1 MRSPPARDRAGRKPT
16 GAHRPAPRAGG
27 RRKTAPS
34 CRGHRW
40 QAYSRRPRPTS
51 IGAAAKQV
59 MRRASDREEHFGSE
73 RSQGRRSRAGPERA
87 SGDLP
92 KWRRAVF
99 VCESSRLRRHVEYHD
114 PEECASCMHFKKRV
128 ATATIQSL
136 TPSSDLRRACIRRR
150 APPPSLP
157 PSGWLRLGIRRRRAV
172 RGSAI
177 VGCRP
182 IGDERPPA
190 GSACAPVGRRS
201 RAATLQ
207 GRRTVSGSS
216 CSPATQQRTDWQG
229 VEVWSGGMRACEAA
243 LGSLGCPNGRCAR
256 ASRLGGAGS
265 RGDPRLQAGGQ
276 RAGDGWPDLCSFW
289 TSARASKVQCDRPA

>member
-1 MRSPPARDRAGRKPT
+1 MCLVYALLETCRYSYNSESHT
-16 GAHRPAPRAGG
+16 LFRPAPCVHP
-27 RRKTAPS
+27 PS
-34 CRGHRW
+34 R
-40 QAYSRRPRPTS
+40 
-51 IGAAAKQV
+51 AAAF
-59 MRRASDREEHFGSE
+59 A
-73 RSQGRRSRAGPERA
+73 P
-87 SGDLP
+87 
-92 KWRRAVF
+92 AV
-99 VCESSRLRRHVEYHD
+99 
-114 PEECASCMHFKKRV
+114 
-128 ATATIQSL
+128 
-136 TPSSDLRRACIRRR
+136 
-150 APPPSLP
+150 
-157 PSGWLRLGIRRRRAV
+157 WLRLGIRRRRAV

-229 VEVWSGGMRACEAA
+229 VEVWSGGMRACGAA
-243 LGSLGCPNGRCAR
+243 LGSLGCPNGRRAR

-276 RAGDGWPDLCSFW
+276 RAGDGWPDLHSLW
-289 TSARASKVQCDRPA
+289 TSARASKVQCDRPG

>member
-1 MRSPPARDRAGRKPT
+1 MTRKNVPRVCTLRNVSLQLQFRVSHPLPT
-16 GAHRPAPRAGG
+16 CA
-27 RRKTAPS
+27 
-34 CRGHRW
+34 
-40 QAYSRRPRPTS
+40 
-51 IGAAAKQV
+51 
-59 MRRASDREEHFGSE
+59 
-73 RSQGRRSRAGPERA
+73 ERA
-87 SGDLP
+87 SAVA
-92 KWRRAVF
+92 RRRLR
-99 VCESSRLRRHVEYHD
+99 SRL
-114 PEECASCMHFKKRV
+114 
-128 ATATIQSL
+128 
-136 TPSSDLRRACIRRR
+136 
-150 APPPSLP
+150 
-157 PSGWLRLGIRRRRAV
+157 WLRLGIRRRRAV

-229 VEVWSGGMRACEAA
+229 VEVWSGGMRACGAA
-243 LGSLGCPNGRCAR
+243 LGSLGCPNGRRAR